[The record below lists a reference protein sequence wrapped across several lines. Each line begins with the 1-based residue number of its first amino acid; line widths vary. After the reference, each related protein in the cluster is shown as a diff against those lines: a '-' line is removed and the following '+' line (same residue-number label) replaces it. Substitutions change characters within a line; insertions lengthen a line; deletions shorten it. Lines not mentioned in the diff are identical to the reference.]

1 MQKKK
6 ILENT
11 QILNKIKRIS
21 LQIIESNLDSNKI
34 IICGI
39 EKNGAL
45 LAKKICKELDLISE
59 KNIIF
64 CSMKINKLNP
74 TENIQLSIDINECK
88 NQSVVI
94 VDDVLNSGKTLTYA
108 VKHFLDIEIESIKT
122 AVLVNRSHKKFP
134 ISADFKGINL
144 SSSLQN
150 HVDVVFM
157 KDKIEAFLF

>member
-6 ILENT
+6 ILENI

-45 LAKKICKELDLISE
+45 LAEKICKELDLISD

-64 CSMKINKLNP
+64 CSMKINKSNP
-74 TENIQLSIDINECK
+74 TENIQLSIDINKCK

-108 VKHFLDIEIESIKT
+108 LKHFLNIQVESIKT

-150 HVDVVFM
+150 HVDVVFT
-157 KDKIEAFLF
+157 KNKIEAFLF

>member
-21 LQIIESNLDSNKI
+21 LQIIESNLDLSKI

-45 LAKKICKELDLISE
+45 LAEKICKELDLISD

-64 CSMKINKLNP
+64 CSMKINKSNP

-108 VKHFLDIEIESIKT
+108 LKLFLEIEIESIKT

-150 HVDVVFM
+150 HVDVVFT

>member
-94 VDDVLNSGKTLTYA
+94 VDDVLNSGKTFTYA

>member
-88 NQSVVI
+88 NQSVVF

>member
-45 LAKKICKELDLISE
+45 LANKICKELDLTSE

-88 NQSVVI
+88 NESVVI

>member
-6 ILENT
+6 ILENI

-45 LAKKICKELDLISE
+45 LAEKICKELDLISK

-64 CSMKINKLNP
+64 CSMKINKSNP
-74 TENIQLSIDINECK
+74 TEDIQLSIDINECK

-108 VKHFLDIEIESIKT
+108 LKHFLVIEIKSIKT

-150 HVDVVFM
+150 HVDVVFA

>member
-157 KDKIEAFLF
+157 KDKIEAFLL

>member
-6 ILENT
+6 ILENI

-45 LAKKICKELDLISE
+45 LAKKISKELDLISD

-64 CSMKINKLNP
+64 CSMKINKSNP

-150 HVDVVFM
+150 HVDVVFT

>member
-21 LQIIESNLDSNKI
+21 LQIIESNLDINKI

-39 EKNGAL
+39 EKKGAL
-45 LAKKICKELDLISE
+45 LAEKICKELDLISQ

-64 CSMKINKLNP
+64 CSMKINKSNP

-108 VKHFLDIEIESIKT
+108 LKHFLDIEIESIKT

-150 HVDVVFM
+150 HVDVVFA

>member
-21 LQIIESNLDSNKI
+21 LQIIESNLDSTKI

-45 LAKKICKELDLISE
+45 LAQKICTELNHISK

-88 NQSVVI
+88 NQPVVI
-94 VDDVLNSGKTLTYA
+94 VDDVLSSGKTLTYA
-108 VKHFLDIEIESIKT
+108 LKHFLDIRVESIKT

-150 HVDVVFM
+150 HVDVVLT

>member
-6 ILENT
+6 ILENI

-45 LAKKICKELDLISE
+45 LAEKICKELDLISK

-64 CSMKINKLNP
+64 CSMKINKSNP
-74 TENIQLSIDINECK
+74 TEDIQLSIDINECK

-108 VKHFLDIEIESIKT
+108 LKHFLVIEIKSIKT

-150 HVDVVFM
+150 HVDVVFT

>member
-6 ILENT
+6 ILENI

-21 LQIIESNLDSNKI
+21 LQITESYLDSGKI

-45 LAKKICKELDLISE
+45 LANLICKELNLISK

-64 CSMKINKLNP
+64 CSMKINKSNP

-108 VKHFLDIEIESIKT
+108 LKHFLDIEIESIKT

-150 HVDVVFM
+150 HVDVVFT

>member
-1 MQKKK
+1 M
-6 ILENT
+6 
-11 QILNKIKRIS
+11 
-21 LQIIESNLDSNKI
+21 
-34 IICGI
+34 
-39 EKNGAL
+39 A
-45 LAKKICKELDLISE
+45 
-59 KNIIF
+59 
-64 CSMKINKLNP
+64 
-74 TENIQLSIDINECK
+74 
-88 NQSVVI
+88 
-94 VDDVLNSGKTLTYA
+94 YA

>member
-6 ILENT
+6 ILENI

-45 LAKKICKELDLISE
+45 LAEKISKELDLISD

-64 CSMKINKLNP
+64 CSMKINKSNP
-74 TENIQLSIDINECK
+74 TEDIQLSIDINECK

-108 VKHFLDIEIESIKT
+108 LKHFLVIEIKSIKT

-150 HVDVVFM
+150 HVDVVFK

>member
-21 LQIIESNLDSNKI
+21 LQIIESNLYCSKI

-45 LAKKICKELDLISE
+45 LAKIICKELNLISK

-64 CSMKINKLNP
+64 CSMKINKLTP

-88 NQSVVI
+88 DQSVVI
-94 VDDVLNSGKTLTYA
+94 VDDVLNSGKTLAYA
-108 VKHFLDIEIESIKT
+108 LKHFLGIEIESIKT

-150 HVDVVFM
+150 HVDVVFT

>member
-21 LQIIESNLDSNKI
+21 LQIIESNLNSSKI

-45 LAKKICKELDLISE
+45 LAQKICAELNHITK

-64 CSMKINKLNP
+64 CKIKINKSNP
-74 TENIQLSIDINECK
+74 TENIQLSINKEVCE
-88 NQSVVI
+88 NQSIVI
-94 VDDVLNSGKTLTYA
+94 VDDVLNSGKTLIYA
-108 VKHFLDIEIESIKT
+108 VKHFLDIEVKSIKT

-150 HVDVVFM
+150 HVDVVFT
-157 KDKIEAFLF
+157 KDKIEGFLF

>member
-21 LQIIESNLDSNKI
+21 LQIIESNLNSSKI

-45 LAKKICKELDLISE
+45 LAQKICTELNHITK

-64 CSMKINKLNP
+64 CKIKINKSNP
-74 TENIQLSIDINECK
+74 TENIQLSINKEVCE
-88 NQSVVI
+88 NQSIVI
-94 VDDVLNSGKTLTYA
+94 VDDVLNSGKTLIYA
-108 VKHFLDIEIESIKT
+108 VKHFLDIEVKSIKT

-144 SSSLQN
+144 STSLQN
-150 HVDVVFM
+150 HVDVVFT
-157 KDKIEAFLF
+157 KNKVEGFLF

>member
-6 ILENT
+6 ILDNT

-21 LQIIESNLDSNKI
+21 LQIIESYLDSSKI

-45 LAKKICKELDLISE
+45 LAQKICAELNHITK

-64 CSMKINKLNP
+64 CKIEINKSNP
-74 TENIQLSIDINECK
+74 TENIQLSINKEVCE
-88 NQSVVI
+88 NQSIVI
-94 VDDVLNSGKTLTYA
+94 VDDVLNSGKTLIYA
-108 VKHFLDIEIESIKT
+108 VKYFLDIEVKSIKT

-134 ISADFKGINL
+134 ISADFKGLNL

-150 HVDVVFM
+150 HVDVIFTN
-157 KDKIEAFLF
+157 DKIEGFLF

>member
-21 LQIIESNLDSNKI
+21 LQIIESNLDLNKI

-45 LAKKICKELDLISE
+45 LAEKISKELDLISD

-64 CSMKINKLNP
+64 CSMKIDKSNP

-108 VKHFLDIEIESIKT
+108 LKHFLNIEIDSIKT

-150 HVDVVFM
+150 HVDVVFT

>member
-6 ILENT
+6 ILRNT

-21 LQIIESNLDSNKI
+21 LQIIESNLDSRKI

-45 LAKKICKELDLISE
+45 LAQKICEELNHITK

-64 CSMKINKLNP
+64 CNIKINKSYP
-74 TENIQLSIDINECK
+74 TENIKLSIDKKICE
-88 NQSVVI
+88 NQSIVI

-108 VKHFLDIEIESIKT
+108 VKHFLDIEVESIKT

-150 HVDVVFM
+150 HVDVVFS
-157 KDKIEAFLF
+157 KDMIEAFLF

>member
-21 LQIIESNLDSNKI
+21 LQIIESNLDSSKL

-39 EKNGAL
+39 EENGAL
-45 LAKKICKELDLISE
+45 LAQKICAELNHITK

-64 CSMKINKLNP
+64 CKIKINKSNP
-74 TENIQLSIDINECK
+74 TENIQLSINKEVCE
-88 NQSVVI
+88 NQSIVI
-94 VDDVLNSGKTLTYA
+94 VDDVLNSGKTLIYA
-108 VKHFLDIEIESIKT
+108 VKHFLDIEVKSIKT

-150 HVDVVFM
+150 HVDVVFT

>member
-11 QILNKIKRIS
+11 QIINKIKRIS
-21 LQIIESNLDSNKI
+21 LQIIESNLDLNKI

-39 EKNGAL
+39 KKNGAL

-74 TENIQLSIDINECK
+74 TENIQLSIDLNECK

-108 VKHFLDIEIESIKT
+108 VKHFLDIEVESIKT
-122 AVLVNRSHKKFP
+122 AILVNRSHKKFP

-150 HVDVVFM
+150 HVDVVFA

>member
-21 LQIIESNLDSNKI
+21 LQIIESNLDLSKI

-45 LAKKICKELDLISE
+45 LAEKICKELDLISD

-64 CSMKINKLNP
+64 CSMKINKSNP

-150 HVDVVFM
+150 HVDVVFT

>member
-21 LQIIESNLDSNKI
+21 LQIIESNLNCSNI

-39 EKNGAL
+39 EKNGTL
-45 LAKKICKELDLISE
+45 LAEIICKELNLISK

-64 CSMKINKLNP
+64 CSMKMNKLNP

-94 VDDVLNSGKTLTYA
+94 VDDVLNSGKTLAYA
-108 VKHFLDIEIESIKT
+108 LKHFLDIQIESIKT

-150 HVDVVFM
+150 HVDVVFT

>member
-21 LQIIESNLDSNKI
+21 LQIIESNLNSSKI

-45 LAKKICKELDLISE
+45 LAQKICTELNHITK

-64 CSMKINKLNP
+64 CKIKINKSNP
-74 TENIQLSIDINECK
+74 TENIQLSINKEVCE
-88 NQSVVI
+88 NQSIVI
-94 VDDVLNSGKTLTYA
+94 VDDVLNSGKTLIYA
-108 VKHFLDIEIESIKT
+108 VKHFLDIEVKSIKT

-150 HVDVVFM
+150 HVDVVFT
-157 KDKIEAFLF
+157 KDKIEGFLF

>member
-21 LQIIESNLDSNKI
+21 LQIIESNLDSSKL

-45 LAKKICKELDLISE
+45 LAQKICAELNHITK

-64 CSMKINKLNP
+64 CKIKINKSNP
-74 TENIQLSIDINECK
+74 TENIQLSINKEVCE
-88 NQSVVI
+88 NQSIVI
-94 VDDVLNSGKTLTYA
+94 VDDVLNSGKTLIYA
-108 VKHFLDIEIESIKT
+108 VKHFLDIEVKSIKT

-150 HVDVVFM
+150 HVDVVFTN
-157 KDKIEAFLF
+157 DKIEGFLF

>member
-11 QILNKIKRIS
+11 QIINKIKRIS
-21 LQIIESNLDSNKI
+21 LQIIESNLDLNKI

-39 EKNGAL
+39 KKNGAL

-59 KNIIF
+59 KNIIY

-74 TENIQLSIDINECK
+74 TENIQLSIDLNECK

-108 VKHFLDIEIESIKT
+108 VKHFLDIEVESIKT
-122 AVLVNRSHKKFP
+122 AILVNRSHKKFP

-150 HVDVVFM
+150 HVDVVFT

>member
-6 ILENT
+6 ILENI

-21 LQIIESNLDSNKI
+21 LQIIESNLVSNKI

-45 LAKKICKELDLISE
+45 LAEKICKELDLISQ
-59 KNIIF
+59 KKIIF
-64 CSMKINKLNP
+64 CSMKINKSNP
-74 TENIQLSIDINECK
+74 TEIIQLSIDINECK
-88 NQSVVI
+88 NQSIVI

-108 VKHFLDIEIESIKT
+108 LKHFLNIQVESIKT

-150 HVDVVFM
+150 HVDVVFTN
-157 KDKIEAFLF
+157 DKIEAFLF

>member
-6 ILENT
+6 ILENI

-45 LAKKICKELDLISE
+45 LAEKICKELDLISK

-64 CSMKINKLNP
+64 CSMKINKSNP
-74 TENIQLSIDINECK
+74 TEDIQLSIDINECK

-108 VKHFLDIEIESIKT
+108 LKHFLVIEIKSIKT

-134 ISADFKGINL
+134 ISADFKGVNL

-150 HVDVVFM
+150 HVDVVFT

>member
-34 IICGI
+34 IVCGI

>member
-11 QILNKIKRIS
+11 QILNKINRIS

-45 LAKKICKELDLISE
+45 LAKKICKELDLTSE